1 MAYLVDASLGA
12 VSFGKDVESSKET
25 FLTSWSNEMSSQGRT
40 GVTKNSKTE
49 HKKQCRPRKPPIP
62 NCRNLR
68 ACMLGSPDSLSDL
81 DLCAIMKREISIS
94 SSGESFRLG
103 GRAIDN
109 VNKSNESLPSVSKEP
124 AEERKEKQRTETH
137 CADFDGMS
145 KPPLILRKNLQK
157 RTPAPVISSTDFDK
171 NVIPCV
177 TSKSI
182 RDAES
187 GRRDS
192 KISQRTPFIYHIQ
205 NETPSPQ
212 GSKSPMTVTSIENV
226 KLGDVGETQ
235 KLLSECT
242 KPLKSAWESRSPPI
256 DNFIQEPDY
265 ELSPQLSP
273 SPAPKV
279 PTILLPS
286 TTFEL
291 SENKRA
297 IKSGFQEQESMLSRS
312 YTKLKRNAWD
322 GKEQAFPSV
331 SDGKPKTIIA
341 NFSNEEGSNCSRK
354 ENPSKE
360 HATPKK
366 GKSRRRKRNQAHAL
380 IHRHNTRPRANK
392 PSEPSPMP
400 EENLYSKV
408 QRHCPITSSSVT
420 DQHSTKPRANKQ
432 PEPSPFPV
440 EEIYSQIRL
449 ASPAAATKHRVKR
462 ENRQNSPN
470 PNPRSS
476 TPGSTMTFSSL
487 TSMATS
493 PASNNTQINEGCL
506 SRTFEEPSDPNEREE
521 EVFSRGERVNG
532 DDMQVVATNYFSTT
546 KVAQMETTPGQVV
559 AGQHANAP
567 ADAVYCYQNG
577 YVAQNPSNPVVFV
590 LNPQGGPP
598 TYYDIPPGATMTFR
612 NSTQPQHPVYSPQVP
627 CTTAGAVPQIY
638 CTSPPGTPQ
647 TYYPPVVYS
656 PPQMPYQPSQIYEQP
671 FFQAPQ
677 LHPSYGLMGSQQPVN
692 VNLPLTTENVN
703 MHNLSNMS

>member
-1 MAYLVDASLGA
+1 MADLVDASLGA
-12 VSFGKDVESSKET
+12 VAFDKDVESSKET
-25 FLTSWSNEMSSQGRT
+25 FLTSWSYEMSSQGRA
-40 GVTKNSKTE
+40 GVKKYTKTE

-68 ACMLGSPDSLSDL
+68 ACMLGSPDSVSDL
-81 DLCAIMKREISIS
+81 DLCAIMRREMSIS

-103 GRAIDN
+103 GRAIEN
-109 VNKSNESLPSVSKEP
+109 QNQSNESLPSVSKE
-124 AEERKEKQRTETH
+124 ATEEPKEKQRTEIR
-137 CADFDGMS
+137 CADFDGIS
-145 KPPLILRKNLQK
+145 KPPLILRRNLQK

-171 NVIPCV
+171 NVIACM
-177 TSKSI
+177 TSKSL
-182 RDAES
+182 RDAEL
-187 GRRDS
+187 GRRGS
-192 KISQRTPFIYHIQ
+192 RINQSTPFIYHIQ
-205 NETPSPQ
+205 DEKPSPQ
-212 GSKSPMTVTSIENV
+212 GSESPMTVPSIENV

-235 KLLSECT
+235 ELLNECT
-242 KPLKSAWESRSPPI
+242 KPLKAWESRSPPI

-291 SENKRA
+291 SEKKCA
-297 IKSGFQEQESMLSRS
+297 IKSGCQEQESMLLRS
-312 YTKLKRNAWD
+312 YTNLKRNAWD
-322 GKEQAFPSV
+322 SKEQAFPSV
-331 SDGKPKTIIA
+331 SDGKQKNIIA
-341 NFSNEEGSNCSRK
+341 NFSKEEGSNCSRK
-354 ENPSKE
+354 ENPSKK
-360 HATPKK
+360 HASSTK

-400 EENLYSKV
+400 EENLYSRV
-408 QRHCPITSSSVT
+408 HRHCPITSSSVT
-420 DQHSTKPRANKQ
+420 DQHSTRPRANKQ
-432 PEPSPFPV
+432 PEPSPLPV

-462 ENRQNSPN
+462 ESRQNSPN

-506 SRTFEEPSDPNEREE
+506 SRTFEESSDPIEREG
-521 EVFSRGERVNG
+521 EVFSRDEQVNG
-532 DDMQVVATNYFSTT
+532 DDMQVVTTNYFRTT
-546 KVAQMETTPGQVV
+546 KVAQMETIPGQAV

-567 ADAVYCYQNG
+567 ADPVYCYQNG
-577 YVAQNPSNPVVFV
+577 YVAQNPNNPVVFV

-612 NSTQPQHPVYSPQVP
+612 NSTQPLHPVYNPQVP

-638 CTSPPGTPQ
+638 CTSPTGTPQ

-656 PPQMPYQPSQIYEQP
+656 PPQMSYQPSQIYEQR